1 MLTFGTDGVRGE
13 FGKELTESYAANLAE
28 VAVQVMQCKVV
39 VIGRD
44 TRESGI
50 LLETAIATALTAN
63 GVEVQ
68 LMGVAPT
75 PAIAFAARQHG
86 VVAIAIT
93 ASHNLFQD
101 NGIKIFGAGGRK
113 LSDVE
118 QESIERGIMARNEN
132 ATDSAA
138 RGSLPARGA
147 GHEANLAVG
156 GEKSGVAR
164 PELLQEYC
172 DWLVGSVRPDALK
185 NLHVALD
192 CANGAFSKVAPEVFS
207 KLGATVTT
215 MNATPDGKNINLQCG
230 ATHPA
235 PLCEVVKNVGAHFG
249 VAFDGDGDRLIAVD
263 GNAQIVDGDHLLAI
277 SALDMKRRGTLRN
290 NKVVVTVM
298 TNIGFHQAM
307 KNANIEVITTPVG
320 DRSVLLALDD
330 ESLSL
335 GGEQSGHIIYRDLA
349 TTGDGLL
356 AAVTLGALIAD
367 SKKSLGEIA
376 SHAMTSFPQV
386 LINVR
391 AVNRV
396 DGVGQ
401 LFKSEIA
408 AAEETLGEN
417 GRVLV
422 RTSGTEPMVRVMVEA
437 PQQEIAEKVAATLA
451 EAITTRLA
459 DSDAKVD

>member
-13 FGKELTESYAANLAE
+13 FGKELTENYAANLAE
-28 VAVQVMQCKVV
+28 VAAQVLQCNLV

-44 TRESGI
+44 TRESGV
-50 LLETAIATALTAN
+50 LLETAITKALATM

-68 LMGVAPT
+68 LMGIAPT
-75 PAIAFAARQHG
+75 PAIAFAARKHG

-93 ASHNLFQD
+93 ASHNLYQD
-101 NGIKIFGAGGRK
+101 NGIKIFGAGGCK
-113 LSDVE
+113 LSDAE
-118 QESIERGIMARNEN
+118 QESIEQAMLARGEN
-132 ATDSAA
+132 AKAADDMVSSSA
-138 RGSLPARGA
+138 
-147 GHEANLAVG
+147 
-156 GEKSGVAR
+156 KSGVAR

-172 DWLVGSVRPDALK
+172 DWLVGLVRPGALK

-192 CANGAFSKVAPEVFS
+192 CANGAFSHVAPEVFS

-215 MNATPDGKNINLQCG
+215 INATPDGRNINLQCG
-230 ATHPA
+230 ATHPE
-235 PLCEVVKNVGAHFG
+235 PLSEVVKSVGAHFG

-277 SALDMKRRGTLRN
+277 SALDMKHRGTLRN

-307 KNANIEVITTPVG
+307 KNAGIEVVTTPVG

-356 AAVTLGALIAD
+356 AAVSLAALIAE
-367 SKKSLGEIA
+367 SKKSLSEIA
-376 SHAMTSFPQV
+376 NTAMTSFPQV
-386 LINVR
+386 LINLRVGK
-391 AVNRV
+391 RV
-396 DGVGQ
+396 DGVDQ
-401 LFKSEIA
+401 LFKGEIA
-408 AAEETLGEN
+408 AAEKTLGAS

-422 RTSGTEPMVRVMVEA
+422 RASGTEPMVRVMVEA
-437 PQQEIAEKVAATLA
+437 PQQDIAEKVAATLA
-451 EAITTRLA
+451 EAITARLG
-459 DSDAKVD
+459 

>member
-13 FGKELTESYAANLAE
+13 FGKELTENYAANLAE
-28 VAVQVMQCKVV
+28 VAAQVLQCNLV

-44 TRESGI
+44 TRESGV
-50 LLETAIATALTAN
+50 LLETAITKALATM

-75 PAIAFAARQHG
+75 PAIAFAARKHG

-93 ASHNLFQD
+93 ASHTLYQD
-101 NGIKIFGAGGRK
+101 NGIKIFGAGGCK
-113 LSDVE
+113 LSDAE
-118 QESIERGIMARNEN
+118 QESIEQAMLARGEN
-132 ATDSAA
+132 AKAADNMVPSSA
-138 RGSLPARGA
+138 
-147 GHEANLAVG
+147 
-156 GEKSGVAR
+156 KSGVAR

-172 DWLVGSVRPDALK
+172 DWLVGLVRPGALK

-192 CANGAFSKVAPEVFS
+192 CANGAFSHVAPEVFS

-215 MNATPDGKNINLQCG
+215 INATPDGRNINLQCG
-230 ATHPA
+230 ATHPE
-235 PLCEVVKNVGAHFG
+235 PLSEVVKSVGAHFG
-249 VAFDGDGDRLIAVD
+249 IAFDGDGDRLIAVD

-277 SALDMKRRGTLRN
+277 SALDMKHRGTLRN

-307 KNANIEVITTPVG
+307 KNAGIEVVTTPVG

-356 AAVTLGALIAD
+356 AAVSLAALIAE
-367 SKKSLGEIA
+367 SKKSLSEIA
-376 SHAMTSFPQV
+376 NTAMTSFPQV
-386 LINVR
+386 LINLRVGK
-391 AVNRV
+391 RV
-396 DGVGQ
+396 DGVDQ
-401 LFKSEIA
+401 LFKGEIA
-408 AAEETLGEN
+408 AAEKTLGAS

-422 RTSGTEPMVRVMVEA
+422 RASGTEPMVRVMVEA
-437 PQQEIAEKVAATLA
+437 PQQDIAEKVAATLA
-451 EAITTRLA
+451 EAITARLG
-459 DSDAKVD
+459 

>member
-13 FGKELTESYAANLAE
+13 FGKELTENYAANLAE
-28 VAVQVMQCKVV
+28 VAAQVLQCNLV

-44 TRESGI
+44 TRESGV
-50 LLETAIATALTAN
+50 LLETAITKALATM

-68 LMGVAPT
+68 LMGIAPT
-75 PAIAFAARQHG
+75 PAIAFAARKHG

-93 ASHNLFQD
+93 ASHNLYQD
-101 NGIKIFGAGGRK
+101 NGIKIFGAGGCK
-113 LSDVE
+113 LSDAE
-118 QESIERGIMARNEN
+118 QESIEQAMLARGEN
-132 ATDSAA
+132 AKAADDMVSSSA
-138 RGSLPARGA
+138 
-147 GHEANLAVG
+147 
-156 GEKSGVAR
+156 KSGVAR

-172 DWLVGSVRPDALK
+172 DWLVGLVRPGALK

-192 CANGAFSKVAPEVFS
+192 CANGAFSHVAPEVFS

-215 MNATPDGKNINLQCG
+215 INATPDGRNINLQCG
-230 ATHPA
+230 ATHPE
-235 PLCEVVKNVGAHFG
+235 PLSEVVKSVGAHFG

-277 SALDMKRRGTLRN
+277 SALDMKHRGTLRN

-307 KNANIEVITTPVG
+307 KNAGIEVVTTPVG

-356 AAVTLGALIAD
+356 AAVSLAALIAE
-367 SKKSLGEIA
+367 SKKSLSEIA
-376 SHAMTSFPQV
+376 NTAMTSFPQV
-386 LINVR
+386 LINLRVGK
-391 AVNRV
+391 RV
-396 DGVGQ
+396 DGVDQ

-408 AAEETLGEN
+408 AAEKTLGAS

-422 RTSGTEPMVRVMVEA
+422 RASGTEPMVRVMVEA
-437 PQQEIAEKVAATLA
+437 PQQDIAEKVAATLA
-451 EAITTRLA
+451 EAITARLG
-459 DSDAKVD
+459 

>member
-13 FGKELTESYAANLAE
+13 FGKELTENYAANLAE
-28 VAVQVMQCKVV
+28 VAAQVLQCNLV

-44 TRESGI
+44 TRESGV
-50 LLETAIATALTAN
+50 LLETAITKALATM

-75 PAIAFAARQHG
+75 PAIAFAARKHG

-93 ASHNLFQD
+93 ASHNLYQD
-101 NGIKIFGAGGRK
+101 NGIKIFGAGGCK
-113 LSDVE
+113 LSDAE
-118 QESIERGIMARNEN
+118 QESIEQAMLARGEN
-132 ATDSAA
+132 AKAADNMVPSSA
-138 RGSLPARGA
+138 
-147 GHEANLAVG
+147 
-156 GEKSGVAR
+156 KSGVAR

-172 DWLVGSVRPDALK
+172 DWLVGLVRPGALK

-192 CANGAFSKVAPEVFS
+192 CANGAFSHVAPEVFS

-215 MNATPDGKNINLQCG
+215 INATPDGRNINLQCG
-230 ATHPA
+230 ATHPE
-235 PLCEVVKNVGAHFG
+235 PLSEVVKSVEAHFG

-277 SALDMKRRGTLRN
+277 SALDMKHRGTLRN

-307 KNANIEVITTPVG
+307 KNAGIEVVTTPVG

-356 AAVTLGALIAD
+356 AAVSLAALIAE
-367 SKKSLGEIA
+367 SKKSLSEIA
-376 SHAMTSFPQV
+376 NTAMTSFPQV
-386 LINVR
+386 LINLRVGK
-391 AVNRV
+391 RV
-396 DGVGQ
+396 DGVDQ

-408 AAEETLGEN
+408 AAEKTLGAS

-422 RTSGTEPMVRVMVEA
+422 RASGTEPMVRVMVEA
-437 PQQEIAEKVAATLA
+437 PQQDIAEKVAATLA
-451 EAITTRLA
+451 EAITARLG
-459 DSDAKVD
+459 

>member
-13 FGKELTESYAANLAE
+13 FGKELTENYAANLAE
-28 VAVQVMQCKVV
+28 VAAQVLQCNLV

-44 TRESGI
+44 TRESGV
-50 LLETAIATALTAN
+50 LLETAITKALATM

-75 PAIAFAARQHG
+75 PAIAFAARKHG

-93 ASHNLFQD
+93 ASHNLYQD
-101 NGIKIFGAGGRK
+101 NGIKIFGAGGCK
-113 LSDVE
+113 LSDAE
-118 QESIERGIMARNEN
+118 QESIEQAMLARGEN
-132 ATDSAA
+132 AKAADNMVSSSA
-138 RGSLPARGA
+138 
-147 GHEANLAVG
+147 
-156 GEKSGVAR
+156 KSGVAR

-172 DWLVGSVRPDALK
+172 DWLVGLVRPGALK

-192 CANGAFSKVAPEVFS
+192 CANGAFSHVAPEVFS

-215 MNATPDGKNINLQCG
+215 INATPDGRNINLQCG
-230 ATHPA
+230 ATHPE
-235 PLCEVVKNVGAHFG
+235 PLSEVVKSVGAHFG
-249 VAFDGDGDRLIAVD
+249 IAFDGDGDRLIAVD

-277 SALDMKRRGTLRN
+277 SALDMKHRGTLHN

-307 KNANIEVITTPVG
+307 KNAGIEVVTTPVG

-356 AAVTLGALIAD
+356 AAVSLAALIAE
-367 SKKSLGEIA
+367 SKKSLSEIA
-376 SHAMTSFPQV
+376 NTAMTSFPQV
-386 LINVR
+386 LINLRVGK
-391 AVNRV
+391 RV
-396 DGVGQ
+396 DGVDQ
-401 LFKSEIA
+401 LFKGEIA
-408 AAEETLGEN
+408 AAEKTLGAS

-422 RTSGTEPMVRVMVEA
+422 RASGTEPMVRVMVEA
-437 PQQEIAEKVAATLA
+437 PQQDIAEKVAATLA
-451 EAITTRLA
+451 EAITARLG
-459 DSDAKVD
+459 

>member
-13 FGKELTESYAANLAE
+13 FGKELTENYAANLAE
-28 VAVQVMQCKVV
+28 VAAQVLQCNLV

-44 TRESGI
+44 TRESGV
-50 LLETAIATALTAN
+50 LLETAITKALATM

-68 LMGVAPT
+68 LMGIAPT
-75 PAIAFAARQHG
+75 PAIAFAARKHG

-93 ASHNLFQD
+93 ASHNLYQD
-101 NGIKIFGAGGRK
+101 NGIKIFGAGGCK
-113 LSDVE
+113 LSDAE
-118 QESIERGIMARNEN
+118 QESIEQAMLARGEN
-132 ATDSAA
+132 AKAADNMVSSSA
-138 RGSLPARGA
+138 
-147 GHEANLAVG
+147 
-156 GEKSGVAR
+156 KSGVAR

-172 DWLVGSVRPDALK
+172 DWLVGLVRPGALK

-192 CANGAFSKVAPEVFS
+192 CANGAFSHVAPEVFS

-215 MNATPDGKNINLQCG
+215 INATPDGRNINLQCG
-230 ATHPA
+230 ATHPE
-235 PLCEVVKNVGAHFG
+235 PLSEVVKSVGAHFG
-249 VAFDGDGDRLIAVD
+249 IAFDGDGDRLIAVD

-277 SALDMKRRGTLRN
+277 SALDMKHRGTLRN

-307 KNANIEVITTPVG
+307 KNAGIEVVTTPVG

-356 AAVTLGALIAD
+356 AAVSLAALIVE
-367 SKKSLGEIA
+367 SKKSLSEIA
-376 SHAMTSFPQV
+376 NGAMTSFPQV
-386 LINVR
+386 LINLRVGK
-391 AVNRV
+391 RV
-396 DGVGQ
+396 DGVDQ

-408 AAEETLGEN
+408 AAEKTLGAS

-422 RTSGTEPMVRVMVEA
+422 RASGTEPMVRVMVEA
-437 PQQEIAEKVAATLA
+437 PQQDIAEKVAATLA
-451 EAITTRLA
+451 EAITARLG
-459 DSDAKVD
+459 

>member
-13 FGKELTESYAANLAE
+13 FGKELTENYAANLAE
-28 VAVQVMQCKVV
+28 VAAKVLQCNLV

-44 TRESGI
+44 TRESGV
-50 LLETAIATALTAN
+50 LLETAITKALATM

-75 PAIAFAARQHG
+75 PAIAFAARKHG

-93 ASHNLFQD
+93 ASHNLYQD
-101 NGIKIFGAGGRK
+101 NGIKIFGAGGCK
-113 LSDVE
+113 LSDAE
-118 QESIERGIMARNEN
+118 QESIEQAMLARGEN
-132 ATDSAA
+132 AKAADNMVSSSA
-138 RGSLPARGA
+138 
-147 GHEANLAVG
+147 
-156 GEKSGVAR
+156 KSGVAR

-172 DWLVGSVRPDALK
+172 DWLVGLVRPGALK

-192 CANGAFSKVAPEVFS
+192 CANGAFSHVAPEVFS

-215 MNATPDGKNINLQCG
+215 INATPDGRNINLQCG
-230 ATHPA
+230 ATHPE
-235 PLCEVVKNVGAHFG
+235 PLSEVVKSVGAHFG
-249 VAFDGDGDRLIAVD
+249 IAFDGDGDRLIAVD

-277 SALDMKRRGTLRN
+277 SALDMKHRGTLRN

-307 KNANIEVITTPVG
+307 KNAGIEVVTTPVG

-356 AAVTLGALIAD
+356 AAVSLAALIVD
-367 SKKSLGEIA
+367 SKKSLSEIA
-376 SHAMTSFPQV
+376 NTAMTSFPQV
-386 LINVR
+386 LINLRVGK
-391 AVNRV
+391 RV
-396 DGVGQ
+396 DGVDQ

-408 AAEETLGEN
+408 AAEKTLGAS

-422 RTSGTEPMVRVMVEA
+422 RASGTEPMVRVMVEA
-437 PQQEIAEKVAATLA
+437 PQQDIAEKVAATLA
-451 EAITTRLA
+451 EAITARLG
-459 DSDAKVD
+459 